1 MDRFVLVLRRSAP
14 PNAAANRERRAYR
27 PFDPVIGFGV
37 PEDWKDYSFKLAFP
51 GNRVVEA
58 AVKNGKIEK
67 IDIQN
72 ADRSLSD

>member
-1 MDRFVLVLRRSAP
+1 MGRFVLDMRRSAP

-37 PEDWKDYSFKLAFP
+37 PDDWKDYSFKLAFP

>member
-1 MDRFVLVLRRSAP
+1 MGRFVLDMRRSAP

-37 PEDWKDYSFKLAFP
+37 PDDWKDYSFKLAFP

-72 ADRSLSD
+72 ADRSLSN